1 MAWRT
6 LAATDSELAFSNV
19 ARVHRNVSGLA
30 VFDRCFPAEACR
42 ALGPGMSGM
51 QQTPGASVSVLT
63 NAVGI
68 RAELSYSDC
77 RTGCAGVYPVC
88 YTPRRQCFDRHM
100 TSCTAKRSEA
110 FCVAHKLTKCGGIC
124 RNHCQPTL
132 YVDGVRRELPA
143 PSVRDRYDGLLT
155 LELLASNQQPNS
167 DHRQITSNRQPNSNQ
182 PPAANEQPLERR
194 PIERRVD
201 LVMPPG
207 GEVRFASLQLLAE
220 PGTGPLTVRRA
231 TVPRFT
237 YIAYGDSVTAG
248 SCADTFY
255 PEVIG
260 RLNGWNVLNLG
271 FNGLTISPSHGAA
284 LGAIAAPSDLISVL
298 IGTNDQ
304 HSCDISEPFGRFLDG
319 LRSRNPSANV
329 VVLTQLIRNDEGTN
343 ATWRNG
349 RCVTVEEHRQHPNR
363 NRNPNPDPSRNPDL
377 NPDPGSNPNPNPNP
391 DPNPDPGSNPNP
403 NPNPDPNPVPIPNPN
418 RQQLRAVVRSRQA
431 TDARLHIVE
440 GKPLLSLDQ
449 LVDGLHPRDRA
460 AMHQLALRLNGAFHR
475 LRLADRFVCYAQ
487 RHPDLRR
494 AYCNV
499 SKPNHRVQPTDLAQ
513 CDYPAL
519 MTHWEG
525 AGRQEGRKLDCV
537 TPATSTGVGRSRSM
551 DVDLVSR

>member
-1 MAWRT
+1 MGVAWQT
-6 LAATDSELAFSNV
+6 LAATDGELSFSNV

-51 QQTPGASVSVLT
+51 LQTPGASVSVLT
-63 NAVGI
+63 NAVGV
-68 RAELSYSDC
+68 RAVLLYADC
-77 RTGCAGVYPVC
+77 RTGCAGVHPVC

-100 TSCTAKRSEA
+100 SSCTARRSEA
-110 FCVAHKLTKCGGIC
+110 FCVAHKRTKCGGIC

-132 YVDGVRRELPA
+132 YVDGVRQELPA

-155 LELLASNQQPNS
+155 LELLASNQQ
-167 DHRQITSNRQPNSNQ
+167 Q
-182 PPAANEQPLERR
+182 PAADRQSTSNEQPIGRRAIERR
-194 PIERRVD
+194 AIERRVD

-207 GEVRFASLQLLAE
+207 GAVRFASLQLLAE

-231 TVPRFT
+231 PAPRFT
-237 YIAYGDSVTAG
+237 YVAYGDSITAG
-248 SCADTFY
+248 SCADTPY

-284 LGAIAAPSDLISVL
+284 LGMIASPSDLISVL

-304 HSCDISEPFGRFLDG
+304 HLCDISEPLDRFLDG
-319 LRSRNPSANV
+319 LRSRNPDVNV

-349 RCVTVEEHRQHPNR
+349 RCVTVEEHRKQVR
-363 NRNPNPDPSRNPDL
+363 D
-377 NPDPGSNPNPNPNP
+377 
-391 DPNPDPGSNPNP
+391 
-403 NPNPDPNPVPIPNPN
+403 
-418 RQQLRAVVRSRQA
+418 VVRSRQA
-431 TDARLHIVE
+431 KDARLHIVE
-440 GKPLLSLDQ
+440 GKPLLSLTQ
-449 LVDGLHPRDRA
+449 MVDGLHPRDRS
-460 AMHQLALRLNGAFHR
+460 AMLQLALRLNGAFHR
-475 LRLADRFVCYAQ
+475 LRLADRFVCYAR
-487 RHPDLRR
+487 RHADLRR
-494 AYCNV
+494 AYCNL
-499 SKPNHRVQPTDLAQ
+499 SKPNYRVQPEDLVQ

-519 MTHWEG
+519 MAHWES

-537 TPATSTGVGRSRSM
+537 RLAQSR
-551 DVDLVSR
+551 